1 MNTYSLIAGLML
13 LAAPSTFAGIEVFT
27 ASHIPVFQVPSDATV
42 VELDALAGLD
52 EQLGYQ
58 LPTNLQQAER
68 IAQQRL
74 QSPSFQALAQ
84 RYEQAAMAISRA
96 WMLGINKIPAVV
108 VNGQYVVYGQ
118 PNVAAALALIAQQ
131 ARP

>member
-1 MNTYSLIAGLML
+1 MNTYSLVAGLML
-13 LAAPSTFAGIEVFT
+13 LAAPSTFAGVEVFT
-27 ASHIPVFQVPSDATV
+27 ASHIPMFQVPSDATV

-74 QSPSFQALAQ
+74 QSPSFQVLAQ
-84 RYEQAAMAISRA
+84 RYEQAAMTISRA
-96 WMLGINKIPAVV
+96 WMLRINKIPAVV

>member
-1 MNTYSLIAGLML
+1 MNTYSLVAGLML
-13 LAAPSTFAGIEVFT
+13 LAAPSTFASVEVFT

-58 LPTNLQQAER
+58 LPANLQQAER

-74 QSPSFQALAQ
+74 QSPSFQVLAQ

-96 WMLGINKIPAVV
+96 WMLRINKIPAVV